1 MSLQIKNI
9 STKISDDPLPIY
21 QVPIV
26 EKIHGH
32 LQISK
37 NIYGTATPGKPEKIV
52 MVVGETGSGKST
64 LINGMLNYVLGVK
77 FEDPYRF
84 MVINEKEL
92 PQTVSQTQ
100 NITSYTFYYPYSA
113 ELPYDLTIIDTPG
126 FGDTRGL
133 QRDQEIAENIKQFFN
148 TRGRT
153 GIDHLDAVCFFAKSS
168 DARLSPTQQYIYRSV
183 LLVFGKDVE
192 RNVHVMLTFCDND
205 DDDDEVEEPKVIDAL
220 RQSNVPCITFY
231 QFNNVALYAKNNPV
245 RAKKKG
251 FWVQSARAF
260 NRFFDK
266 LYISK
271 SISLILSKEVLE
283 KREELQVK
291 IEGLKQKISF
301 GAMKLD
307 QLKTDRKT
315 VEEQKEK
322 IKSNKNFNYQRKS
335 TRRVRVDIKG
345 TGKFVTNCTKC
356 NYTCHYPCTRQ
367 NADKKKC
374 AAMKKRGKDDAYCAI
389 CPGHCSWRDHH
400 NDGIRLKDEQFTETL
415 TDEHLKKEYFT
426 ATAEKDK
433 VESMIKTLE
442 LELNSVFADLMRNIR
457 SVQLCLARLNEIA
470 FIPYNLSQE
479 DHINILIENERRSAE
494 KGFESRIQ
502 YYEEAKQ
509 YLKILQKASD
519 HKGAENIEE
528 ELEHW
533 NLHLKET

>member
-1 MSLQIKNI
+1 MEIIRI
-9 STKISDDPLPIY
+9 SSKLSDKPLSIY
-21 QVPIV
+21 QIPVV

-37 NIYGTATPGKPEKIV
+37 QVYGTAIPGKPEKII

-64 LINGMLNYVLGVK
+64 LINGMLNHILGVK
-77 FEDPYRF
+77 FEDPFRF
-84 MVINEKEL
+84 KVINEEEL
-92 PQTVSQTQ
+92 PQTASQTQ
-100 NITSYTFYYPYSA
+100 SITSYTFYHPYSA

-133 QRDQEIAENIKQFFN
+133 QRDQQIAENIKEFFN
-148 TRGRT
+148 TKGRT

-192 RNVHVMLTFCDND
+192 KNIHIMLTFCDNDDDDDD
-205 DDDDEVEEPKVIDAL
+205 DDDDEVEEPKVIEAL

-231 QFNNVALYAKNNPV
+231 QFNNVALYAKNKGI
-245 RAKKKG
+245 KKKG
-251 FWVQSARAF
+251 FWEQCTRAF
-260 NRFFDK
+260 NQFFEK

-283 KREELQVK
+283 KREELQVI
-291 IEGLKQKISF
+291 IEHLKQKITL
-301 GAMKLD
+301 GAIKLD

-315 VEEQKEK
+315 VEEQKDK
-322 IKSNKNFNYQRKS
+322 IKNNEHFVYQRKS
-335 TRRVRVDIKG
+335 TRRIMVDIKG

-367 NADKKKC
+367 NIDKQKC
-374 AAMKKRGKDDAYCAI
+374 AAMKNRGTDNAYCAI
-389 CPGHCSWRDHH
+389 CPGHCSWKDHV
-400 NDGIRLKDEQFTETL
+400 NDGIRLKDEQFVENL
-415 TDEHLKKEYFT
+415 TDVHLKKEYFI

-433 VESMIKTLE
+433 IEGMIKALE
-442 LELNSVFADLMRNIR
+442 LELNSVHADLMKNIKGI
-457 SVQLCLARLNEIA
+457 QQCLARLNEIA

-479 DHINILIENERRSAE
+479 DHINILIENERRNAE
-494 KGFESRIQ
+494 EGFESRIQ

-509 YLKILQKASD
+509 YLKILQKATD
-519 HKGAENIEE
+519 HKGAKSIEE

-533 NLHLKET
+533 KL